1 MPTVSVYTL
10 RARAKSIALPRLPFT
25 GFPRG
30 QTLGMPNAPE
40 VQREVLR
47 QALSLLETATTP
59 AFYDRFDDQQGGQ

>member
-1 MPTVSVYTL
+1 VSIYTL
-10 RARAKSIALPRLPFT
+10 RARAKAIALPRLLFT

-47 QALSLLETATTP
+47 QALSLFETATAP
-59 AFYDRFDDQQGGQ
+59 ALYDRFDDQQSGQ